1 MNFKYGY
8 VEVRAK
14 VPFNGT
20 GEWPSLWMVSSY
32 AKLAG
37 EQNARTF
44 EVDIFENMGG
54 GGLKANVHNWPGK
67 TDGEKKLNLIQSD
80 NSLDCK
86 GDYEFHTYGLLWTQ
100 GSFTFYRDDVV
111 YASYKAN
118 REDLPEE
125 VEDQMTDLRMG
136 IGFNFDNKEFSI
148 SGFQDCVYE
157 IDYCRLYQIPSES
170 CLLVRPAE

>member
-20 GEWPSLWMVSSY
+20 GEWPSLWMVSSG
-32 AKLAG
+32 AILAG
-37 EQNARTF
+37 KQNGRSL

-54 GGLKANVHNWPGK
+54 GVLKANVHNWHGK
-67 TDGEKKLNLIQSD
+67 TDGKDNANLIQSG
-80 NSLDCK
+80 NTLNCK
-86 GDYEFHTYGLLWTQ
+86 DDYEFHTYGLLWTQ
-100 GSFTFYRDDVV
+100 GSFTFYRDGVP
-111 YASYKAN
+111 YASYTAN
-118 REDLPEE
+118 RDELPED

-136 IGFNFDNKEFSI
+136 IGFNFDSPSFSI
-148 SGFQDCVYE
+148 SEFKDCVYE